1 MKRLPC
7 ALPRQ
12 LLCTLLLLLAPTLAL
27 AKTTINVWHAYRG
40 KEEVALKKVVDAFN
54 AKGGALEI
62 KLLGIPYD
70 AFADKITAA
79 IPRDKGPDL
88 FIAAHDR
95 IGDWAAK
102 QVIEPVD
109 FWLTDD
115 IRNAYLPPTMSALT
129 YDDAVYGLPMAYKMV
144 VLYYNPKLVPEPPT
158 TTADLITAAKKAT
171 NAAKQQ
177 YGLVYENANFYYQ
190 LAWMHGFGGEVFS
203 KRGKPTLASD
213 EVINSLVFARRLA
226 KDEGIMPQEV
236 TASLVTTL
244 FNKGQAGMV
253 ISGPWF
259 MGEIQPGVAYKVATL
274 PTITENGKQARPAL
288 TAEAVIMSAKSTHKK
303 EAFEV
308 MQYLTGVEAGVIMA
322 TDGRQPVARRAVYD
336 DPRVKADATLAV
348 FRRQL
353 DTAVPMPNTPAM
365 LMVWSP
371 MTTAMNK
378 IINGDTPPAD
388 AAKAAQDEIARLVK
402 GARR

>member
-1 MKRLPC
+1 MKRS
-7 ALPRQ
+7 A
-12 LLCTLLLLLAPTLAL
+12 LLCALLLLLAPTFAL
-27 AKTTINVWHAYRG
+27 AKTTINIWHAYRG
-40 KEEVALKKVVDAFN
+40 KEEAALKKVVDAFN
-54 AKGGALEI
+54 QKGGAIEI
-62 KLLGIPYD
+62 QLLGIPYD

-115 IRNAYLPPTMSALT
+115 IRGRYLPPTMKALT
-129 YDDAVYGLPMAYKMV
+129 YDDAVYGLPMAFKMV
-144 VLYYNPKLVPEPPT
+144 VLFYNPALVPSPPAT
-158 TTADLITAAKKAT
+158 TDDMIAAAKKAT
-171 NAAKQQ
+171 DAGKQRF
-177 YGLVYENANFYYQ
+177 GLVYENANFYYQ
-190 LAWMHGFGGEVFS
+190 MAWMHGFGGEVFN
-203 KRGKPTLASD
+203 KRGKPTLGSD
-213 EVINSLVFARRLA
+213 EVIASLAFARRLA
-226 KDEGIMPQEV
+226 RDEGIMPQEV

-259 MGEIQPGVAYKVATL
+259 MGEIDPSVRYQVATL
-274 PTITENGKQARPAL
+274 PTISQNGKKAQPAL
-288 TAEAVIMSAKSTHKK
+288 TAEAIIMSAKSAHKK

-308 MQYLTGVEAGVIMA
+308 MQYLTGVEAGVVMA
-322 TDGRQPVARRAVYD
+322 TEGRQPVARREVYD
-336 DPRVKADATLAV
+336 DARVKGDATLQV

-378 IINGDTPPAD
+378 VINGDTPPAD
-388 AAKAAQDEIARLVK
+388 AAKAAQEEIAKLVK

>member
-1 MKRLPC
+1 MKRS
-7 ALPRQ
+7 A
-12 LLCTLLLLLAPTLAL
+12 LLCALLLLLAPTFAL
-27 AKTTINVWHAYRG
+27 AKTTINIWHAYRG
-40 KEEVALKKVVDAFN
+40 KEEAALKKVVDAFN
-54 AKGGALEI
+54 QKGGDI
-62 KLLGIPYD
+62 QITLLGIPYD

-115 IRNAYLPPTMSALT
+115 IRGRYLPPTMKALT
-129 YDDAVYGLPMAYKMV
+129 YDDAVYGLPMAFKMV
-144 VLYYNPKLVPEPPT
+144 VLFYNPALVPSPPAT
-158 TTADLITAAKKAT
+158 TDDLIAAAKKAT
-171 NAAKQQ
+171 DAGKQRF
-177 YGLVYENANFYYQ
+177 GLVYENANFYYQ
-190 LAWMHGFGGEVFS
+190 MAWMHGFGGEVFN
-203 KRGKPTLASD
+203 KRGKPTLGSD
-213 EVINSLVFARRLA
+213 EVIASLAFARRLA
-226 KDEGIMPQEV
+226 RDEGIMPQEV

-259 MGEIQPGVAYKVATL
+259 MGEIDPSVRYQVATL
-274 PTITENGKQARPAL
+274 PTISQNGKKAQPAL
-288 TAEAVIMSAKSTHKK
+288 TAEAIIMSAKSAHKK

-322 TDGRQPVARRAVYD
+322 TEGRQPVARREVYD
-336 DPRVKADATLAV
+336 DARVKGDATLQV

-378 IINGDTPPAD
+378 VINGDTPPAD
-388 AAKAAQDEIARLVK
+388 AAKAAQEEIAKLVK

>member
-1 MKRLPC
+1 MKRS
-7 ALPRQ
+7 A
-12 LLCTLLLLLAPTLAL
+12 LLCALLLLLAPTFAL
-27 AKTTINVWHAYRG
+27 AKTTINIWHAYRG
-40 KEEVALKKVVDAFN
+40 KEEAALKKVVDAFN
-54 AKGGALEI
+54 QKGGEI
-62 KLLGIPYD
+62 EIQLLGIPYD

-115 IRNAYLPPTMSALT
+115 IRGRYLPPTMKALT
-129 YDDAVYGLPMAYKMV
+129 YDDAVYGLPMAFKMV
-144 VLYYNPKLVPEPPT
+144 VLFYNPALVPSPPAT
-158 TTADLITAAKKAT
+158 TDDMIAAAKKAT
-171 NAAKQQ
+171 DAGKQRF
-177 YGLVYENANFYYQ
+177 GLVYENANFYYQ
-190 LAWMHGFGGEVFS
+190 MAWMHGFGGEVFN
-203 KRGKPTLASD
+203 KRGKPTLGSD
-213 EVINSLVFARRLA
+213 EVINSLAFARRLA
-226 KDEGIMPQEV
+226 RDEGIMPQEV

-259 MGEIQPGVAYKVATL
+259 MGEIDPSVRYQVATL
-274 PTITENGKQARPAL
+274 PTISQNGKKAQPAL
-288 TAEAVIMSAKSTHKK
+288 TAEAIIMSAKSAHKK

-308 MQYLTGVEAGVIMA
+308 MQYLTGVEAGVVMA
-322 TDGRQPVARRAVYD
+322 TEGRQPVARREVYD
-336 DPRVKADATLAV
+336 DARVKGDATLQV

-378 IINGDTPPAD
+378 VINGDTPPAD
-388 AAKAAQDEIARLVK
+388 AAKAAQEEIAKLVK

>member
-1 MKRLPC
+1 MKRS
-7 ALPRQ
+7 A
-12 LLCTLLLLLAPTLAL
+12 LLCALLLLLAPTFAL
-27 AKTTINVWHAYRG
+27 AKTTINIWHAYRG
-40 KEEVALKKVVDAFN
+40 KEEAALKKVVDAFN
-54 AKGGALEI
+54 QKGGAIEI
-62 KLLGIPYD
+62 QLLGIPYD

-115 IRNAYLPPTMSALT
+115 IRGRYLPPTMKALT
-129 YDDAVYGLPMAYKMV
+129 YDDAVYGLPMAFKMV
-144 VLYYNPKLVPEPPT
+144 VLFYNPALVPSPPAT
-158 TTADLITAAKKAT
+158 TDDMIAAAKKAT
-171 NAAKQQ
+171 DAGKQRF
-177 YGLVYENANFYYQ
+177 GLVYENANFYYQ
-190 LAWMHGFGGEVFS
+190 MAWMHGFGGEVFN
-203 KRGKPTLASD
+203 KRGKPTLGSD
-213 EVINSLVFARRLA
+213 EVIASLAFARRLA
-226 KDEGIMPQEV
+226 RDEGIMPQEV

-259 MGEIQPGVAYKVATL
+259 MGEIDPSVRYQVATL
-274 PTITENGKQARPAL
+274 PTISQNGKKAQPAL
-288 TAEAVIMSAKSTHKK
+288 TAEAIIMSAKSPHKK

-308 MQYLTGVEAGVIMA
+308 MQYLTGVEAGVVMA
-322 TDGRQPVARRAVYD
+322 TEGRQPVARREVYD
-336 DPRVKADATLAV
+336 DARVKGDATLQV

-378 IINGDTPPAD
+378 VINGDTPPAD
-388 AAKAAQDEIARLVK
+388 AAKAAQEEIAKLVK

>member
-1 MKRLPC
+1 MKRS
-7 ALPRQ
+7 A
-12 LLCTLLLLLAPTLAL
+12 LLCALLLLLAPTLAL

-40 KEEVALKKVVDAFN
+40 KEEAALKKVVDAYN
-54 AKGGALEI
+54 QKGGAIEI

-102 QVIEPVD
+102 QVIEPID

-115 IRNAYLPPTMSALT
+115 IRGRYLPPTMKALT
-129 YDDAVYGLPMAYKMV
+129 YDDAVYGLPMAFKMV
-144 VLYYNPKLVPEPPT
+144 VLFYNPALVPQAPT
-158 TTADLITAAKKAT
+158 TTDELIAAAKKAT
-171 NAAKQQ
+171 DAGKQRF
-177 YGLVYENANFYYQ
+177 GLVYENANFYYQ
-190 LAWMHGFGGEVFS
+190 MAWMHGFGGEVFN

-213 EVINSLVFARRLA
+213 DVIASLAFARRLA
-226 KDEGIMPQEV
+226 RDEGIMPQEV
-236 TASLVTTL
+236 TSSLVTTL

-259 MGEIQPGVAYKVATL
+259 MGEIDPSVRYQVATL
-274 PTITENGKQARPAL
+274 PTISQNGKKAQPAL
-288 TAEAVIMSAKSTHKK
+288 TAEAIIMSAKSPHKK

-308 MQYLTGVEAGVIMA
+308 MQHLTGVEAGVIMA
-322 TDGRQPVARRAVYD
+322 TEGRQPVARREVYD
-336 DPRVKADATLAV
+336 DARVKGDATLQV

-378 IINGDTPPAD
+378 VINGDTPPAD
-388 AAKAAQDEIARLVK
+388 AAKAAQDEIAKLVK